1 MLNNKLLTLRAFLI
15 VLVGLKVA
23 AASAGQ
29 PIAKVPSALAW
40 NHDGRLLVAL
50 RDARELTTID
60 PKTWTVVAT
69 RTLPFRPSSLLSI
82 GGTTEVL
89 VGGMDGELIAI
100 AGDKIKTLR
109 ERRGRGPLQVVAI
122 DAERLAVASPWSRSV
137 ELIDRRTSKSLQ
149 LIPIGFSP
157 GRLIKASEKRLFV
170 LDAFGSRIARVDLAT
185 GAVRS
190 RVIDGVNLHAAAL
203 SGDGRELL
211 VGHMSQYRAM
221 PVTTTNIDWG
231 FVISSGLS
239 AVRLS
244 EFEGPDDTEGKVVA
258 RRKITLD
265 GTAHGAADPS
275 AMAVSCDGTIVMI
288 TISGAHQL
296 LKNDRTLGSTSTG
309 DSEGLLP
316 LGHNQKLE
324 TLEVGQS
331 PVDLVLD
338 PNSEFAVTADA
349 MSDTLTVVRVA
360 DLEVVK
366 TIALAS
372 PENRPN
378 ALQRGEAAFNDG
390 RLAHDRWMTCAT
402 CHPRG
407 HTNGLNFD
415 TLGDGAYGAAK
426 NTQSLLG
433 LGTTAPYSWIGQFAR
448 LTDQVDHSFKTSLRG
463 PAPEGTIVDDL
474 AAYLASVNSP
484 PPLRPSDDPAA
495 VRGAKVFENRKCDSC
510 HKHQNFTSDGI
521 KNVGLDDGPGGHKAF
536 NPPSLR
542 GTAWSAPYFHDG
554 RAATLDDVLD
564 VHPNPGRELSPADRD
579 DLKAYLESL

>member
-1 MLNNKLLTLRAFLI
+1 M
-15 VLVGLKVA
+15 
-23 AASAGQ
+23 
-29 PIAKVPSALAW
+29 
-40 NHDGRLLVAL
+40 
-50 RDARELTTID
+50 
-60 PKTWTVVAT
+60 
-69 RTLPFRPSSLLSI
+69 
-82 GGTTEVL
+82 
-89 VGGMDGELIAI
+89 
-100 AGDKIKTLR
+100 
-109 ERRGRGPLQVVAI
+109 
-122 DAERLAVASPWSRSV
+122 
-137 ELIDRRTSKSLQ
+137 
-149 LIPIGFSP
+149 
-157 GRLIKASEKRLFV
+157 
-170 LDAFGSRIARVDLAT
+170 
-185 GAVRS
+185 
-190 RVIDGVNLHAAAL
+190 
-203 SGDGRELL
+203 
-211 VGHMSQYRAM
+211 
-221 PVTTTNIDWG
+221 
-231 FVISSGLS
+231 
-239 AVRLS
+239 
-244 EFEGPDDTEGKVVA
+244 
-258 RRKITLD
+258 
-265 GTAHGAADPS
+265 
-275 AMAVSCDGTIVMI
+275 
-288 TISGAHQL
+288 
-296 LKNDRTLGSTSTG
+296 
-309 DSEGLLP
+309 LP

-521 KNVGLDDGPGGHKAF
+521 KNVGLDDGPGGH
-536 NPPSLR
+536 
-542 GTAWSAPYFHDG
+542 
-554 RAATLDDVLD
+554 
-564 VHPNPGRELSPADRD
+564 
-579 DLKAYLESL
+579 